1 MSCASQYQAC
11 PGKKAYQYLL
21 NVAGYI
27 RGAMTHKIT
36 MKRRMSVVNNII
48 DLCGYCDS
56 DYAADLDT
64 RRSRTGFVFYL
75 LGNYIG
81 SQSKLQQS
89 VALSTAE
96 SEFCSVVLATTFAMW
111 AMQWIVELGFE
122 LNKPVII
129 YSDNKSCI
137 AIARNAN
144 INFKYSKHIDVRQ
157 MFIREIIAKGDIS
170 VLT

>member
-1 MSCASQYQAC
+1 M
-11 PGKKAYQYLL
+11 
-21 NVAGYI
+21 
-27 RGAMTHKIT
+27 
-36 MKRRMSVVNNII
+36 
-48 DLCGYCDS
+48 
-56 DYAADLDT
+56 
-64 RRSRTGFVFYL
+64 
-75 LGNYIG
+75 
-81 SQSKLQQS
+81 
-89 VALSTAE
+89 
-96 SEFCSVVLATTFAMW
+96 LATTFAMW

-170 VLT
+170 VLYVKTNLNISDGLTKPLGKANFRKFRDELTGNVNVVGEITTDEIETSLAQVFEQ